1 MTIQYSTGTR
11 WGRGHTTWWVHV
23 TIWGHGVGTGD
34 PTAETR
40 DIRRLGR
47 DTWPYMLH
55 GGDTQVTIWGDG
67 GDT

>member
-1 MTIQYSTGTR
+1 M
-11 WGRGHTTWWVHV
+11 